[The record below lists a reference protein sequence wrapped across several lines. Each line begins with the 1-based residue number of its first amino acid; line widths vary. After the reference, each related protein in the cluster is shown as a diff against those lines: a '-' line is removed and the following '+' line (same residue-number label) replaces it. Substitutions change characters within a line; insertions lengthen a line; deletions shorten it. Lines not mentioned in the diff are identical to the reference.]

1 MCIYSAIIKNH
12 KLCDLCEPYTM
23 GLGNCA
29 CVYLTIDKT
38 VPLCHEL
45 QNVY

>member
-23 GLGNCA
+23 GLVSVFDVN
-29 CVYLTIDKT
+29 
-38 VPLCHEL
+38 
-45 QNVY
+45 